1 MRKDKVLDIGV
12 DVGNF
17 DTKTQNTVIPSGFVS
32 YTDAPYKAKECLFL
46 NSRYYKPSQKRFP
59 YVENKTENENMY
71 VLTLLAIAN
80 EIIFW
85 AEKEVAKR
93 TGAEKN
99 RMETSDVQAE
109 IESIAAI
116 NLGMGVPLNH
126 YSRYKKA
133 YIEYYRDRMDKG
145 VTYEYGGYKF
155 NFTLNKIDCYP
166 QDIAAVVTYKPKKVD
181 SIVNAKKP
189 TYYAVDIG
197 GWTVDIVSIVNNEF
211 DDKGTSKS
219 LGVLAMYENIINEV
233 DIQTG
238 AKIEAI
244 DIEDILRDDDSFVSE
259 EVKKIVND
267 YARTWFDTIVNVM
280 AQNKMLID
288 ARPVLFIGGGS
299 QLFKKYIKECG
310 KFVKYEFIANPKA
323 NARGYAK
330 LISRA

>member
-1 MRKDKVLDIGV
+1 MGKDKVLDIGV

-99 RMETSDVQAE
+99 KMETSDVQAE

-219 LGVLAMYENIINEV
+219 LGVLAMY
-233 DIQTG
+233 
-238 AKIEAI
+238 AA
-244 DIEDILRDDDSFVSE
+244 
-259 EVKKIVND
+259 KKI
-267 YARTWFDTIVNVM
+267 Y
-280 AQNKMLID
+280 L
-288 ARPVLFIGGGS
+288 
-299 QLFKKYIKECG
+299 
-310 KFVKYEFIANPKA
+310 
-323 NARGYAK
+323 
-330 LISRA
+330 